1 MTTVLTLESVQANQR
16 PVLHQVG
23 REDACS
29 QAAGCEPLMLL
40 DFFFFFEIPHVS
52 DTMLN
57 SPFSVHISL
66 SITPSRWQDI
76 LL

>member
-40 DFFFFFEIPHVS
+40 DFFFFF
-52 DTMLN
+52 
-57 SPFSVHISL
+57 
-66 SITPSRWQDI
+66 
-76 LL
+76 

>member
-40 DFFFFFEIPHVS
+40 DFFFFLRFH
-52 DTMLN
+52 M
-57 SPFSVHISL
+57 
-66 SITPSRWQDI
+66 
-76 LL
+76 